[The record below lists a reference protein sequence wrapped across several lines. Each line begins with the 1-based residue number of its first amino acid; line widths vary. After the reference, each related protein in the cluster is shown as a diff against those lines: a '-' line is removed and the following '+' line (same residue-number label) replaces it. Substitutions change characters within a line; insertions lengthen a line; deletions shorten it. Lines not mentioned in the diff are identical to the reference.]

1 VRINL
6 LRMQEVCIVVV
17 ANNCEWLPAT
27 AQRYGAGLPPAF
39 IQAAA
44 GYVHWQDKQASLLG
58 KIALQ
63 QGLIRLGLSPAL
75 LHNIRTDTYQR
86 PYIPD
91 GPDFNISH
99 CKGLVVCALSRS
111 GRVGIDV
118 EALLPLEELYHKL
131 VFTPAECRL
140 IAAEASPEALFYH
153 FWTRKE
159 AVIKADGRG
168 FSLSPATFEAVRDE
182 VWVDNQCWFVQKI
195 DVPPGFCCHLATE
208 TALSSS
214 PSCVYL

>member
-1 VRINL
+1 
-6 LRMQEVCIVVV
+6 MQEVSIIMV
-17 ANNCEWLPAT
+17 ANNCEWPLAKAHRYCASLPV
-27 AQRYGAGLPPAF
+27 AF
-39 IQAAA
+39 VQAA
-44 GYVHWQDKQASLLG
+44 GSYVHWQDRQAYLLG
-58 KIALQ
+58 KIVLQ
-63 QGLIRLGLSPAL
+63 QGLADLGYPPAM
-75 LHNIRTDTYQR
+75 LHHIRTDAYQR
-86 PYIPD
+86 PYIPG

-118 EALLPLEELYHKL
+118 EAVLPLEEIDHKL

-140 IAAEASPEALFYH
+140 IAAAASPEALFYH

-182 VWVDNQCWFVQKI
+182 VWVDNQCWFVQNV
-195 DVPPGFCCHLATE
+195 DVPQGFCCHLATE
-208 TALSSS
+208 TALSST